1 SRRAVRSCHRPVVR
15 VFSVEAG
22 DFDFS
27 VFERKPTEE
36 ETEQYYDA
44 GEAGELGPEWK
55 SDGIGCDIA
64 IVVTL
69 LGVGTLFGCHWWWGA
84 SVVSISIELV
94 IFALL
99 VAVGALVHFRG
110 IPESRD
116 DRVSLVQFASANG
129 IKAWFGD
136 SDDDVPIAA
145 LPAEVLPLPS
155 TDVERFDWQM

>member
-1 SRRAVRSCHRPVVR
+1 
-15 VFSVEAG
+15 
-22 DFDFS
+22 
-27 VFERKPTEE
+27 
-36 ETEQYYDA
+36 
-44 GEAGELGPEWK
+44 L
-55 SDGIGCDIA
+55 I
-64 IVVTL
+64 
-69 LGVGTLFGCHWWWGA
+69 GVGTLFGCHWWWGA

-136 SDDDVPIAA
+136 SNDDVPAA
-145 LPAEVLPLPS
+145 LPAEILPLPS
-155 TDVERFDWQM
+155 TDVERFDWQMAGRDVRAGEFTFLRSSLDRRSTTRRYTAVRDST

>member
-1 SRRAVRSCHRPVVR
+1 MILTCNRDLRPCYSRRAVRSCHRPVVR

-27 VFERKPTEE
+27 AFERKPTEE
-36 ETEQYYDA
+36 ETEQFYAA

-84 SVVSISIELV
+84 SVVSISIDLLL
-94 IFALL
+94 FALL
-99 VAVGALVHFRG
+99 VAVGPHTHFRV
-110 IPESRD
+110 IPESSGD
-116 DRVSLVQFASANG
+116 GVSLV
-129 IKAWFGD
+129 
-136 SDDDVPIAA
+136 
-145 LPAEVLPLPS
+145 
-155 TDVERFDWQM
+155 